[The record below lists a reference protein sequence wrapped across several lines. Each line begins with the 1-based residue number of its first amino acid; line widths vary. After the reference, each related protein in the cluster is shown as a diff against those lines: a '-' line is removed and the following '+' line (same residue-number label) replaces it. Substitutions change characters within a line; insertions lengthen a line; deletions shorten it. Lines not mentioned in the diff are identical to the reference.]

1 MSDTI
6 FIKYENGEMQINLEE
21 FLCCSCNRSISKVR
35 KLVKII
41 NNSYTPEVIEDMK
54 KFIEQR
60 INTTD
65 TIIETA
71 REHCLVFDDEV
82 KKYEKRLDSVVA
94 HRANYKRN
102 TDGWKYYN
110 KQVKEV
116 RENLRTA
123 KVNMRAAK
131 SQFNDTVRMKNFFI
145 KLLSGV
151 LVN

>member
-1 MSDTI
+1 MW
-6 FIKYENGEMQINLEE
+6 INLEE
-21 FLCCSCNRSISKVR
+21 FLCCSYNRSISKVR

-60 INTTD
+60 MNITD

-71 REHCLVFDDEV
+71 REHCLVFNDEV

-123 KVNMRAAK
+123 KVNMRVAK
-131 SQFNDTVRMKNFFI
+131 GQFNDTVRMKNFFI
-145 KLLSGV
+145 KLLSEV
-151 LVN
+151 FS

>member
-21 FLCCSCNRSISKVR
+21 FLCYSCNRSISKVR

-41 NNSYTPEVIEDMK
+41 NNSHTPEVIEDMK

-60 INTTD
+60 MNTTD

-71 REHCLVFDDEV
+71 REHYWVFN
-82 KKYEKRLDSVVA
+82 SVVA

-131 SQFNDTVRMKNFFI
+131 GQFNDTVRVKNFFI
-145 KLLSGV
+145 KLLSEV

>member
-1 MSDTI
+1 
-6 FIKYENGEMQINLEE
+6 MQINLEE
-21 FLCCSCNRSISKVR
+21 FLYYSCNRSISKVR

-41 NNSYTPEVIEDMK
+41 NNSHTPEVIEDMK

-60 INTTD
+60 MNTTD

-71 REHCLVFDDEV
+71 REHCLVFNDEV

-131 SQFNDTVRMKNFFI
+131 GKFNDTVRMKNFFI
-145 KLLSGV
+145 KLLSEV
-151 LVN
+151 FS

>member
-6 FIKYENGEMQINLEE
+6 FIKYENGEMRINLEE

>member
-60 INTTD
+60 MNTTD

-71 REHCLVFDDEV
+71 REHCLVFNDEV

-145 KLLSGV
+145 KLLSEV
-151 LVN
+151 FS

>member
-21 FLCCSCNRSISKVR
+21 FLCYSCNRSISKVR

-60 INTTD
+60 MNTTD
-65 TIIETA
+65 TIIETE
-71 REHCLVFDDEV
+71 REHYRLLNDEV
-82 KKYEKRLDSVVA
+82 KKYEKHLDSAVA
-94 HRANYKRN
+94 CRGIYKRN

-110 KQVKEV
+110 EQVKEA

-123 KVNMRAAK
+123 KVKMRAVK
-131 SQFNDTVRMKNFFI
+131 YRFNDTVRVKNFFI
-145 KLLSGV
+145 KLLSEV

>member
-21 FLCCSCNRSISKVR
+21 FLCYSCNRSISKVR

-60 INTTD
+60 MNTTD

-71 REHCLVFDDEV
+71 REHCLVFNDEV

-131 SQFNDTVRMKNFFI
+131 GQFNDTVRMKNFFI
-145 KLLSGV
+145 KLLSEV
-151 LVN
+151 FS

>member
-6 FIKYENGEMQINLEE
+6 FIKYENGEMRINLEE

-41 NNSYTPEVIEDMK
+41 NNSYTSEVIEDMK

-60 INTTD
+60 MNTTD

-71 REHCLVFDDEV
+71 REHCLVFNDEV

-102 TDGWKYYN
+102 TDDWKYYN

-145 KLLSGV
+145 KLLSEV
-151 LVN
+151 FS

>member
-1 MSDTI
+1 MR
-6 FIKYENGEMQINLEE
+6 INLEE
-21 FLCCSCNRSISKVR
+21 FLCYSCNRSISKVR

-60 INTTD
+60 MNTTD

-71 REHCLVFDDEV
+71 REHYWVFNDEV
-82 KKYEKRLDSVVA
+82 KKYEKRLDSVVT
-94 HRANYKRN
+94 HRGIYKRN
-102 TDGWKYYN
+102 TEGWKYYN

-123 KVNMRAAK
+123 KVNMRVAK
-131 SQFNDTVRMKNFFI
+131 GQFNDTVRMKNFFI
-145 KLLSGV
+145 KLLSEV
-151 LVN
+151 FS

>member
-6 FIKYENGEMQINLEE
+6 FIKYENGEMRINLEE
-21 FLCCSCNRSISKVR
+21 FLCYSCNRSISKVR

-41 NNSYTPEVIEDMK
+41 KNSYTPEVIEDMK

-60 INTTD
+60 MNTTD

-71 REHCLVFDDEV
+71 REHCLVFNDEV
-82 KKYEKRLDSVVA
+82 KKYEKHLDTVVT

-110 KQVKEV
+110 EQVKEV

-131 SQFNDTVRMKNFFI
+131 YQFDDTVRVKNFFI
-145 KLLSGV
+145 KLLSEV

>member
-1 MSDTI
+1 
-6 FIKYENGEMQINLEE
+6 MQINLEE

>member
-1 MSDTI
+1 MW
-6 FIKYENGEMQINLEE
+6 INLEE

-60 INTTD
+60 MNITD

-71 REHCLVFDDEV
+71 REHCLVFNDEV

-145 KLLSGV
+145 KLLSEV
-151 LVN
+151 FS

>member
-1 MSDTI
+1 MR
-6 FIKYENGEMQINLEE
+6 INLEE
-21 FLCCSCNRSISKVR
+21 FLCYSCNRSISKVR

-41 NNSYTPEVIEDMK
+41 NNSHTPEVIEDMK

-60 INTTD
+60 MNTTD

-71 REHCLVFDDEV
+71 REHYWVFNDEV

-131 SQFNDTVRMKNFFI
+131 SQFDDTVRMKNFFI

>member
-1 MSDTI
+1 MR
-6 FIKYENGEMQINLEE
+6 INLEE
-21 FLCCSCNRSISKVR
+21 FLCYSCNRSISKVR

-60 INTTD
+60 MNTTD

-71 REHCLVFDDEV
+71 REHYWVFNDEV
-82 KKYEKRLDSVVA
+82 KKYEKRLDSVVT
-94 HRANYKRN
+94 HRGIYKRN
-102 TDGWKYYN
+102 TEGWKYYN
-110 KQVKEV
+110 EQVKEV

-131 SQFNDTVRMKNFFI
+131 HQFDDTVRVKNFFI
-145 KLLSGV
+145 KLLSDV
-151 LVN
+151 FS

>member
-1 MSDTI
+1 MR
-6 FIKYENGEMQINLEE
+6 INLEE

>member
-6 FIKYENGEMQINLEE
+6 FIKYENGEMWINLEE

-60 INTTD
+60 MNITD

-71 REHCLVFDDEV
+71 REHCLVFNDEV

-145 KLLSGV
+145 KLLSEV
-151 LVN
+151 FS

>member
-1 MSDTI
+1 
-6 FIKYENGEMQINLEE
+6 MQINLEE

-41 NNSYTPEVIEDMK
+41 NNSYTPEFIEDMK

>member
-21 FLCCSCNRSISKVR
+21 FLYYSCNRSISKVR

-41 NNSYTPEVIEDMK
+41 NNSHTPEVIEDMK

-60 INTTD
+60 MNTTD

-71 REHCLVFDDEV
+71 REHCLVFNDEV

-131 SQFNDTVRMKNFFI
+131 GKFNDTVRMKNFFI
-145 KLLSGV
+145 KLLSEV
-151 LVN
+151 FS

>member
-6 FIKYENGEMQINLEE
+6 FIKYENGEMRINLEE
-21 FLCCSCNRSISKVR
+21 FLCYSCNRSISKVR

-41 NNSYTPEVIEDMK
+41 NNSYTPEVIDDMK

-60 INTTD
+60 MNTTD

-71 REHCLVFDDEV
+71 REHYWVFNDEV
-82 KKYEKRLDSVVA
+82 KKYEKRLDSVVT
-94 HRANYKRN
+94 HRGIYKRN
-102 TDGWKYYN
+102 TEGWKYYN
-110 KQVKEV
+110 KQVKEI

-131 SQFNDTVRMKNFFI
+131 GQFNDTVRMK
-145 KLLSGV
+145 KLLHKIIVRGI
-151 LVN
+151 

>member
-21 FLCCSCNRSISKVR
+21 FLCYSCNRSISKVR

-71 REHCLVFDDEV
+71 RERYWVFNDEV

-94 HRANYKRN
+94 HRANYK
-102 TDGWKYYN
+102 
-110 KQVKEV
+110 
-116 RENLRTA
+116 
-123 KVNMRAAK
+123 
-131 SQFNDTVRMKNFFI
+131 
-145 KLLSGV
+145 
-151 LVN
+151 

>member
-60 INTTD
+60 MNTTD

-71 REHCLVFDDEV
+71 REHCLVFNDEV

-116 RENLRTA
+116 REN
-123 KVNMRAAK
+123 MRAAK
-131 SQFNDTVRMKNFFI
+131 GQFNDTVRMKNFFI
-145 KLLSGV
+145 KLLSEV
-151 LVN
+151 FS

>member
-1 MSDTI
+1 M
-6 FIKYENGEMQINLEE
+6 EINLEE
-21 FLCCSCNRSISKVR
+21 FLCYSCNRSISKVR

-60 INTTD
+60 MNTTD

-71 REHCLVFDDEV
+71 RKHYWVFNDEV

-102 TDGWKYYN
+102 TEGWKYYN
-110 KQVKEV
+110 EQVKEV

-131 SQFNDTVRMKNFFI
+131 RQFDDTVRMKNFFI
-145 KLLSGV
+145 KLLSDV
-151 LVN
+151 FS

>member
-1 MSDTI
+1 MR
-6 FIKYENGEMQINLEE
+6 INLEE
-21 FLCCSCNRSISKVR
+21 FLCYSCNRSISKVR

-60 INTTD
+60 MNTTD

-71 REHCLVFDDEV
+71 REHCLVFNDEV

-145 KLLSGV
+145 KLLSEV
-151 LVN
+151 FS

>member
-21 FLCCSCNRSISKVR
+21 FLCYSCNRSISKVR

-60 INTTD
+60 MNTTA

-71 REHCLVFDDEV
+71 REHYWVFNDEV
-82 KKYEKRLDSVVA
+82 KKYEKLL
-94 HRANYKRN
+94 HKII
-102 TDGWKYYN
+102 
-110 KQVKEV
+110 V
-116 RENLRTA
+116 R
-123 KVNMRAAK
+123 
-131 SQFNDTVRMKNFFI
+131 SI
-145 KLLSGV
+145 
-151 LVN
+151 

>member
-1 MSDTI
+1 
-6 FIKYENGEMQINLEE
+6 MQINLEE
-21 FLCCSCNRSISKVR
+21 FLCYSCNRSISKVR

-60 INTTD
+60 MNTTD

-71 REHCLVFDDEV
+71 REHCLVFNDEV

-131 SQFNDTVRMKNFFI
+131 YQFDDTVRMKNFFI
-145 KLLSGV
+145 KLLSDV
-151 LVN
+151 FS

>member
-6 FIKYENGEMQINLEE
+6 FIKYENGEMWINLEE